1 MNAEAQAAFDKLY
14 DEVYCH
20 WLDCHESRDTLEE
33 AFDAGQQIY
42 RDWTDYMA
50 GDRHDYEDP
59 DYLDC
64 VFDHGVD
71 WRIAFDEGRGDEYL
85 ADQCKND

>member
-20 WLDCHESRDTLEE
+20 WLDCHEDRDTLEE

-42 RDWTDYMA
+42 RDWTDY
-50 GDRHDYEDP
+50 
-59 DYLDC
+59 
-64 VFDHGVD
+64 
-71 WRIAFDEGRGDEYL
+71 
-85 ADQCKND
+85 